1 MELVTPTAAR
11 LPSFVAALERGWS
24 PRNVDSE
31 RARNDTLARATSDP
45 AAFLRE
51 FSDGKADGP
60 PIALPDGTFA
70 PRLPDIAR
78 WMWDGEFCGLINLR
92 WQPGGEA
99 LPPHVLGH
107 VGYTVVPWK
116 RGRGHA
122 TAALR
127 GMLPFARAQGLRFI
141 ELTTA
146 DTNVASIRTIEKAG
160 GILVR
165 TMTGVIHHPP
175 DEIVRLYRIAL

>member
-1 MELVTPTAAR
+1 M
-11 LPSFVAALERGWS
+11 
-24 PRNVDSE
+24 
-31 RARNDTLARATSDP
+31 
-45 AAFLRE
+45 RE
-51 FSDGKADGP
+51 FSDGTADGP
-60 PIALPDGTFA
+60 PIALPDGTSA
-70 PRLPDIAR
+70 VRLPDIAR

-122 TAALR
+122 TGALL
-127 GMLPFARAQGLRFI
+127 GILPFARAQGLRFI

-160 GILVR
+160 GTQVR

-175 DEIVRLYRIAL
+175 DEVVRLYRILL